1 MQLSIVTVTWN
12 SKSLI
17 TKLLESILHFT
28 KNIKYEIIVVDN
40 NSSDGTVDTIQKTF
54 RSEINAGV
62 IRVIANH
69 DNRGF
74 SKGNNQGLKIS
85 RGQYV
90 LFMNPDME
98 LVENSFGK
106 IIDFLEKNEDVNA
119 CTCQLNYGDNSL
131 QKTIK
136 RFPTLLSQLLIL
148 LKLHHFL
155 KKNKSIRKYLALD
168 FDYTQEQPV
177 EQAMGAFIFL
187 RRSLI
192 EKIKGWDEDYPL
204 LWEDIELCKR
214 IAQLGQKILYL
225 PSTHVIHYESQSF
238 AQVPSLNKQKRFNRG
253 MLIYFK
259 KHHTFIE
266 YLILLLMQPLSY
278 FLAFLTQILHIKQ
291 RPQSSIK

>member
-1 MQLSIVTVTWN
+1 MQLSVITVTWN
-12 SKSLI
+12 SKNLI

-40 NSSDGTVDTIQKTF
+40 NSSDGTVDTIQKTY
-54 RSEINAGV
+54 RSEINAGT

-98 LVENSFGK
+98 LVENSFDK
-106 IIDFLEKNEDVNA
+106 ITDFFEKNEDISA

-136 RFPTLLSQLLIL
+136 RFPTLLSQILVL

-168 FDYTQEQPV
+168 FDYSKQQPV

-192 EKIKGWDEDYPL
+192 EKIKGWDEDYPIF
-204 LWEDIELCKR
+204 WEDVELCKR
-214 IAQLGQKILYL
+214 ISQLGEKIIYI
-225 PSTHVIHYESQSF
+225 PFTHVIHHESKSF
-238 AQVPSLNKQKRFNRG
+238 AQVGSFQKQKKFNCG
-253 MLIYFK
+253 MLIYFR
-259 KHHTFIE
+259 KHHSYLE
-266 YLILLLMQPLSY
+266 YLLLILLQPISY
-278 FLAFLTQILHIKQ
+278 FLAILTQILQIKQ